1 MIIKS
6 NKIKVKMFYNCIYG
20 GKKWV
25 ITLQDYSYIIATQY
39 FKDYMQGQI
48 VCGCPRET
56 FLVVSNFN
64 DQ

>member
-48 VCGCPRET
+48 VCGRKPQRNI
-56 FLVVSNFN
+56 LGRK
-64 DQ
+64 QL

>member
-48 VCGCPRET
+48 VCGCKPQRNI
-56 FLVVSNFN
+56 LGHK
-64 DQ
+64 QL